1 MLHWVP
7 VTKPDFA
14 MEIYIPNSLKVNCWG
29 FFFQHSKWESTIRV
43 VRVKLNNGERV
54 VGVRYPVA
62 LIKFVERM
70 MKEKSDA
77 EQLILQAV
85 SIYTYKV
92 YLCCGYFTGSK
103 YLHIQGFFVLLIL
116 QALIIYTKGV
126 WLCGACSGH

>member
-1 MLHWVP
+1 
-7 VTKPDFA
+7 

-29 FFFQHSKWESTIRV
+29 FFSQHSKWESTIRV

-85 SIYTYKV
+85 STVYTHTRFISVVVILQAVSICIYRV
-92 YLCCGYFTGSK
+92 YLCCLFYR
-103 YLHIQGFFVLLIL
+103 L
-116 QALIIYTKGV
+116 
-126 WLCGACSGH
+126 